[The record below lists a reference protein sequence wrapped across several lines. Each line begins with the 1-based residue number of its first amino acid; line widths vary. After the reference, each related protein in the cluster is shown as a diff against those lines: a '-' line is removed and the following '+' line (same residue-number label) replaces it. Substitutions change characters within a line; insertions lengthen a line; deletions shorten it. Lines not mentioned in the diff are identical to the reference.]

1 MTTIMT
7 KRIYEAPASSDGAR
21 VLVDR
26 LWPRGVSRDAAQLT
40 DWLRDIAPSNEL
52 RELFHSKPE
61 LWDEFCERY
70 ARELDAHPQALKP
83 LKDLVAK
90 APVTLLYASRE
101 EAHNNAVALKNY
113 LEGRQSEE
121 GGSPAADGRRE

>member
-1 MTTIMT
+1 MTNIMT
-7 KRIYEAPASSDGAR
+7 KRIYEAPAPSDGAR

-40 DWLRDIAPSNEL
+40 GWLRDIAPSNEL

-70 ARELDAHPQALKP
+70 AQELDASPEALKP
-83 LKDLVAK
+83 LEELVAK
-90 APVTLLYASRE
+90 GPVTLLYASRE
-101 EAHNNAVALKNY
+101 AAHNNAVALKNY
-113 LEGRQSEE
+113 LE
-121 GGSPAADGRRE
+121 RR